1 LAFKIIARTCLTWYG
16 FAWERVLCKIDLLLH
31 ATLPEQVMAATH
43 SLLGAQALEQ
53 MAQVVKTDGGISGP
67 AELLAEGFCP
77 QAQ

>member
-1 LAFKIIARTCLTWYG
+1 LTWYG

-43 SLLGAQALEQ
+43 SLLEAQALEQ

-67 AELLAEGFCP
+67 AELLSEGFCP